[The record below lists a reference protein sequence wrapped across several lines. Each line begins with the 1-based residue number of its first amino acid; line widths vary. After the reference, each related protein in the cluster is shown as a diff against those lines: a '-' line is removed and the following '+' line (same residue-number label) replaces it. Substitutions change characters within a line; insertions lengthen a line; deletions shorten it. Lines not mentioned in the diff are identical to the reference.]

1 MSCHIIP
8 GSFLLLGVEM
18 NRSKDWADKVKGTCL
33 GSNDRLPKSQ
43 RVSNGPPFLLSLLV
57 YPFNS
62 NIPRFKFF
70 QAAFNSQIINFTQ
83 SPNTLLLTA
92 LLQPHKNWME
102 TRW

>member
-1 MSCHIIP
+1 
-8 GSFLLLGVEM
+8 M

-92 LLQPHKNWME
+92 LLQSHKNWME